1 MFYNENPVEGET
13 GMVKLLVSYADLL
26 KGLSIV
32 ANALPPKTSLPSLTN
47 ILLETEA
54 DRLRLA
60 ATDLDTS
67 VITSIPATISTQ
79 GSVALPGKKLL
90 EIVKELPGGDIHIG
104 GSGSRVTISCGSS
117 NFVLAGSSRESF
129 PSLPSPAEVQFMEI
143 PLKAV
148 SDAVRKTVFAV
159 ASDDYRPALNG
170 ALWKM
175 GPEGLEIVATDG
187 HRLARMRLSE
197 LSFEKGLEAI
207 VAPKA
212 LYLMGRL
219 GEEDNIS
226 FGSQGTQIC
235 IRSGETVVFS
245 RIIEGPYPPYEKVI
259 PAENPLVLS
268 VNRQDLVASL
278 RRMRIIANPA
288 THQVRFT
295 LEPGKIILQAENTD
309 AGEAREDLSARFD
322 AEPLQIAFNGDF
334 LMEILKNMDGESVVL
349 KIRDG
354 GTAVLIEELE
364 QDPGS
369 EYLALLMPV
378 RLANTV

>member
-1 MFYNENPVEGET
+1 
-13 GMVKLLVSYADLL
+13 MVKLQVSYGDLL

-47 ILLETEA
+47 ILLETES
-54 DRLRLA
+54 DRLSLA

-67 VITSIPATISTQ
+67 VITSVPATISTQ
-79 GSVALPGKKLL
+79 GSVSLPGKKLL
-90 EIVKELPGGDIHIG
+90 EIVRELPGGDIHIG
-104 GSGSRVTISCGSS
+104 GSGSRVSISCGKSS
-117 NFVLAGSSRESF
+117 FVLAGSSRESF
-129 PSLPSPAEVQFMEI
+129 PTLPSSSEVSFAEL

-148 SDAVRKTVFAV
+148 SEAVRKTAFAV

-175 GPEGLEIVATDG
+175 GTEGLEMVATDG
-187 HRLARMRLSE
+187 HRLARMRLSGVG
-197 LSFEKGLEAI
+197 SDRSLEAI

-212 LYLMGRL
+212 LNLLGRL
-219 GEEDNIS
+219 GSEEES
-226 FGSQGTQIC
+226 VLFGSQGTQIC
-235 IRSGETVVFS
+235 FKSGETAVFS

-259 PAENPLVLS
+259 PSGNPHVLT
-268 VNRQDLVASL
+268 VNRSDLVASL

-309 AGEAREDLSARFD
+309 AGEAREELQARFD
-322 AEPLQIAFNGDF
+322 GESQQIAFNGDF
-334 LMEILKNMDGESVVL
+334 LMEILKNMDSESVVMKL
-349 KIRDG
+349 RDG

-364 QDPGS
+364 QDTGS

-378 RLANTV
+378 RLANQA

>member
-1 MFYNENPVEGET
+1 
-13 GMVKLLVSYADLL
+13 MVKLLVSYGDLL

-54 DRLRLA
+54 DRLCLA

-67 VITSIPATISTQ
+67 VTTSVPATISTQ

-104 GSGSRVTISCGSS
+104 GSGSRITISCGNS
-117 NFVLAGSSRESF
+117 NFVLAGSSRDSF
-129 PSLPSPAEVQFMEI
+129 PSLPSAGDVVFTEL

-148 SDAVRKTVFAV
+148 SDAVRKTAFAV

-175 GPEGLEIVATDG
+175 GPGGLEMVATDG
-187 HRLARMRLSE
+187 HRLARMRMPGLVSE
-197 LSFEKGLEAI
+197 KALDAI

-212 LYLMGRL
+212 LNLLGRL
-219 GEEDNIS
+219 GEDENIML
-226 FGSQGTQIC
+226 GSQGTQIC
-235 IRSGETVVFS
+235 FKSGETAVFS

-259 PAENPLVLS
+259 PGENPFVLT
-268 VNRQDLVASL
+268 VNRVDLISSL

-295 LEPGKIILQAENTD
+295 LEPGKMILQAENTD
-309 AGEAREDLSARFD
+309 AGEAREELSARFESD
-322 AEPLQIAFNGDF
+322 PLQIAFNGDF
-334 LMEILKNMDGESVVL
+334 LMEILKNMDSESVLL
-349 KIRDG
+349 KIKDG
-354 GTAVLIEELE
+354 ATAVVIEELE
-364 QDPGS
+364 QDSGM

-378 RLANTV
+378 RLANPV

>member
-1 MFYNENPVEGET
+1 VEGET
-13 GMVKLLVSYADLL
+13 GMVKLLVSYGDLL

-47 ILLETEA
+47 ILLETES
-54 DRLRLA
+54 DRLSLA
-60 ATDLDTS
+60 ATDLDTT
-67 VITSIPATISTQ
+67 VITSVPATISTQ

-104 GSGSRVTISCGSS
+104 GSGSRITISCGNSS
-117 NFVLAGSSRESF
+117 FILAGSSRDSF
-129 PSLPSPAEVQFMEI
+129 PSLPSSAEVSFTEL

-148 SDAVRKTVFAV
+148 SDAVRKTAFAV
-159 ASDDYRPALNG
+159 AADDYRPALNG

-175 GPEGLEIVATDG
+175 DANGLEMVATDG
-187 HRLARMRLSE
+187 HRLARMRLA
-197 LSFEKGLEAI
+197 GLVSDKIMEAI

-212 LYLMGRL
+212 LSLLGRL
-219 GEEDNIS
+219 GEEENVF

-235 IRSGETVVFS
+235 FKSGDTVVFS

-259 PAENPLVLS
+259 PTDNPFVLT
-268 VNRQDLVASL
+268 VNRVDLISSL

-309 AGEAREDLSARFD
+309 AGEAREELIARFD
-322 AEPLQIAFNGDF
+322 SDAQQIAFNGDF
-334 LMEILKNMDGESVVL
+334 LMEILKNMDSESVVL

-364 QDPGS
+364 QDSGS

-378 RLANTV
+378 RLATPASV